1 MSHGNNGNNGNFYFA
16 PCGAFPLFPLFLWD
30 NDIACTFFLCPTEI
44 TEITEI
50 FYFASCGVFPS
61 FPLYDY
67 PHISAIDPEK
77 GLRSVTVGRN
87 DLRMMWMM
95 AICTLNECPNGVCG
109 RPRKGRCTHSHLSGH
124 GKSRRDERPQAGG
137 GVLKGRN
144 PCYAAHHKQNSE
156 GVTDYEDKQSRKESV
171 TPSGFGWVICPI
183 SRGSVCFAHSTSC
196 LWSHQ
201 PFGLWE
207 VQMRII
213 I

>member
-1 MSHGNNGNNGNFYFA
+1 MSHGKNRKNGIFYFA
-16 PCGAFPLFPLFLWD
+16 PCGAFPL
-30 NDIACTFFLCPTEI
+30 
-44 TEITEI
+44 
-50 FYFASCGVFPS
+50 

-77 GLRSVTVGRN
+77 GLRSVTEGRN
-87 DLRMMWMM
+87 DLRRMWMM
-95 AICTLNECPNGVCG
+95 AICTLNECPNRVCG

-196 LWSHQ
+196 LWSHADNHLTHFSEKILGSVA
-201 PFGLWE
+201 PS
-207 VQMRII
+207 VQGRNHSANNIKECPI
-213 I
+213 GQNL